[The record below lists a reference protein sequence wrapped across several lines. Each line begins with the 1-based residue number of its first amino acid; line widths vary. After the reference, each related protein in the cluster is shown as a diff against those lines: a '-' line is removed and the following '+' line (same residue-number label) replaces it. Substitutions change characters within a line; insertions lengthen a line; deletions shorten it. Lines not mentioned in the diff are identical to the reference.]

1 MAAVLQVVISLI
13 FLSLCW
19 PVSSL
24 QSCSK
29 NCQTRDQREARQCN
43 CYFLSVGKLISHFSN
58 SQDFSRSNNVD
69 FIDLHFKSEVLS
81 PGEENI
87 PAGAVLIPGLN
98 ILGGV
103 WDPEGGRLTDLSPD
117 SPTINKYL
125 SLSLTQLSNL
135 SLSIRQDAA
144 SGDQTQPGGA

>member
-1 MAAVLQVVISLI
+1 MLFSVRLKS
-13 FLSLCW
+13 
-19 PVSSL
+19 
-24 QSCSK
+24 
-29 NCQTRDQREARQCN
+29 
-43 CYFLSVGKLISHFSN
+43 YFFN

-103 WDPEGGRLTDLSPD
+103 WDTEGGRLTDLSPD

-125 SLSLTQLSNL
+125 SLSLTKLSNL